1 MRELEEDQNIL
12 WQEINNYARPIG
24 GIDGFWKH
32 TIGGLRKLRYKEESA
47 LRLVVDEKIP
57 YYSLMRRINYHYSI
71 TKNTSMK
78 LRNQLPRVSFI
89 IPTLNAALVLSRC
102 LMAIRNQNYPQSKV
116 EIIISDGGSSDNT
129 VKIARKYNVKV
140 INNPD
145 VLHEHGKSKAAK
157 IARGDILFYTDADNV
172 LAHRNWLN
180 LMVRPYMDNPKVM
193 GFLPQTLPA
202 PDSNA
207 IDRYLGYLFTDPLTW
222 FIYYP
227 AANPMDYDKVYTP
240 IVKTKT
246 YKVYKFPKNNFPL
259 FGLSQG
265 VGTHKDFQRDSNAR
279 TDDLLA
285 GIKLIEYG
293 GLVAYVPEAGV
304 YHYHVTGFSNFI
316 RKYSWRIINNFTQEI
331 KGMGLVNRV
340 KFFTPRKKL
349 RMYLF
354 LPYAFSIVLPLI
366 DAIRL
371 SVKYRDL
378 IMFWHIPMSF
388 VMATVITKEA
398 GTSAL
403 GIHTK
408 LTNYS

>member
-1 MRELEEDQNIL
+1 
-12 WQEINNYARPIG
+12 
-24 GIDGFWKH
+24 
-32 TIGGLRKLRYKEESA
+32 
-47 LRLVVDEKIP
+47 
-57 YYSLMRRINYHYSI
+57 
-71 TKNTSMK
+71 MK
-78 LRNQLPRVSFI
+78 LRRQLPLVSFI

-102 LMAIRNQNYPQSKV
+102 LKTIRAQNYPQSKI
-116 EIIISDGGSSDNT
+116 EIIISDGGSTDNT

-145 VLHEHGKSKAAK
+145 VLHEHGKSRASK

-246 YKVYKFPKNNFPL
+246 YTIYKFPNDNYPL

-265 VGTHKDFQRDSNAR
+265 VGTRKDFKKDTNAR
-279 TDDLLA
+279 ADDLLA
-285 GIKLIEYG
+285 GIKLIENG

-304 YHYHVTGFSNFI
+304 YHYHVTGFTNFI
-316 RKYSWRIINNFTQEI
+316 RKYSWRIKNNFTQEI

-340 KFFTPRKKL
+340 KFFTPKKKL

-354 LPYAFSIVLPLI
+354 LPYAFSIVFPI
-366 DAIRL
+366 VDAISL
-371 SVKYRDL
+371 SIKYRDL
-378 IMFWHIPMSF
+378 VMFWHIPISF
-388 VMATVITKEA
+388 VMGTIIAIEA
-398 GTSAL
+398 GTNAL

-408 LTNYS
+408 LTSYS